1 MKKIGTCIYL
11 DPELIEWLKTEA
23 KRRYCSMAQVI
34 RTAIAEMKN
43 RTEPKAG
50 E

>member
-11 DPELIEWLKTEA
+11 DPELIEWVKIEA
-23 KRRYCSMAQVI
+23 KRRFCSMAQVI
-34 RTAIAEMKN
+34 RTALVEMKN
-43 RTEPKAG
+43 RTEQKAG